1 MSDQPIA
8 DLSRAPLPTDK
19 TLRQRRSIPVQLM
32 RFVVFN
38 ARIMKM
44 VASDHKG

>member
-38 ARIMKM
+38 ARILKM
-44 VASDHKG
+44 VARGHKG